1 MVHVEVLSKT
11 PKFIVSL
18 SEVTRSQIDMVGSKA
33 ANLGEMLQAGFPVP
47 DGFVLTTE
55 AFKHFLKVNDLN
67 LESSQKEVEAAS
79 LPPEIEAELRAT
91 AELFEG
97 VPVAVRSSGVA
108 EDLESASFA
117 GQYETILNVLG
128 LDSLFAAVLR
138 CWASTFSEHVLKYMA
153 EKGENRKGGMA
164 VIVQRLVKA
173 DAAGVAFSANPLNG
187 DREESVINSVQGLG
201 ERLVSGQATPDEWI
215 VRGHEAIM
223 QNSHENSL
231 TASQAVTVAD
241 LARRSE
247 AHFGSPQDVEW
258 AFEDGEL
265 FILQAR
271 PITALP
277 EPAIKMVPVPIDPP
291 PGFWERELAHCPY
304 PLSPLFRTIVLPNH
318 EKAITESMDTYSILI
333 EGILFREIGGWLYTR
348 VIPLG
353 GSEET
358 PDRSPPPAWLM
369 PILVR
374 LVPSIRKRV
383 KGLVKVYREDFA
395 TKNVERWYDE
405 WKQNN
410 DDRILQF
417 KSVDITALS
426 DHQLEKHLEE
436 MLTFIAECSKIH
448 ALITAADWIVAD
460 FVLTCKSLLGW
471 DDIKSLELLS
481 GLSLRTTE
489 HTRCLVELAKIA
501 QKSSGIQEM
510 LDNFD
515 HETVGKLGTVDNE
528 FSEAFNAYL
537 QEYGSQT
544 LRWELSEKTLKERP
558 SLVLRLI
565 RDQLNSNYN
574 FESEAAQLEE
584 KRGILLSEARNAL
597 SNRTIEERNEFEVTL
612 AKAER
617 AYPTREDHE
626 YYLHLAP
633 LALLRYAF
641 LEIGQR
647 MAIQGN
653 LERAD
658 DIMFLEV
665 DEVRSAFTEG
675 IDQRNTVIRRKGELA
690 WVKAHPGPLFY
701 GGPPPQQ
708 PSMDAFPYEVKRMMG
723 GMMWMIEGMIA
734 TEYLQQD
741 VAASDQTLH
750 GVAASPGQ
758 YTGPVRIIMS
768 EEEFH
773 KIEAGDVLVCPTTQP
788 AWSVLFPSVGALVT
802 DGGGILSHP
811 AIIAREYQVP
821 AVVATGNATSS
832 MYDGQMVTVD
842 GDLGRIEITPNPR
855 ERD

>member
-1 MVHVEVLSKT
+1 MMQSGIT
-11 PKFIVSL
+11 
-18 SEVTRSQIDMVGSKA
+18 
-33 ANLGEMLQAGFPVP
+33 VP

-55 AFKHFLKVNDLN
+55 AFEHFLKVNSLN
-67 LESSQKEVEAAS
+67 LESSQKEVETAS
-79 LPPEIEAELRAT
+79 LPPEIEAELRVA
-91 AELFEG
+91 AELFDG

-108 EDLESASFA
+108 EDLEGASFA

-138 CWASTFSEHVLKYMA
+138 CWASAFSEHVLKYLA
-153 EKGENRKGGMA
+153 EKGENRKRGMA
-164 VIVQRLVKA
+164 VIVQRLVKP
-173 DAAGVAFSANPLNG
+173 DAAGVAFSANPVNG

-223 QNSHENSL
+223 QKSHENSL
-231 TASQAVTVAD
+231 TASQAVNVAD
-241 LARRSE
+241 LARRAE

-258 AFEDGEL
+258 AYEDGEL
-265 FILQAR
+265 FMLQAR

-277 EPAIKMVPVPIDPP
+277 EPTIKMVPVPVDPL

-318 EKAITESMDTYSILI
+318 ERAITDSMDTYSILI
-333 EGILFREIGGWLYTR
+333 GGVLFREIGGWLYTR

-383 KGLVKVYREDFA
+383 KGLVKVYREDLA
-395 TKNVERWYDE
+395 AKNVERWYDE
-405 WKQNN
+405 WKPNN

-426 DHQLEKHLEE
+426 DGQLVKHLED
-436 MLTFIAECSKIH
+436 MLIFMAECSNIH
-448 ALITAADWIVAD
+448 ALVSGADWIVAD
-460 FVLTCKSLLGW
+460 FVLTCKSFLGW
-471 DDIKSLELLS
+471 DDRKSLELLS

-489 HTRCLVELAKIA
+489 PTRRLGELAKIA
-501 QKSSGIQEM
+501 RKSSGIREM
-510 LDNFD
+510 LNSVD
-515 HETVGKLGTVDNE
+515 HETVGKLGIVDSE
-528 FSEAFNAYL
+528 FSEAFDAYL
-537 QEYGSQT
+537 KDYGGQT
-544 LRWELSEKTLKERP
+544 LRWELSEETLKERP

-574 FESEAAQLEE
+574 FESEAAQLAE
-584 KRGILLSEARNAL
+584 KRGNLLTEARNAL
-597 SNRTIEERNEFEVTL
+597 SNRTIEELNEFETTL

-641 LEIGQR
+641 LEIGHR
-647 MAIQGN
+647 MVIQGN

-665 DEVRSAFTEG
+665 DEVRSAFSERT
-675 IDQRNTVIRRKGELA
+675 DQRNTVIRRKGERA
-690 WVKAHPGPLFY
+690 WVKEHPGPMFY

-708 PSMDAFPYEVKRMMG
+708 PSMEAFPYEVKRMMG
-723 GMMWMIEGMIA
+723 GMMWMIEGMFA

-741 VAASDQTLH
+741 AVASDQSFH

-773 KIEAGDVLVCPTTQP
+773 KIEAGDVLVCQTTQP

-821 AVVATGNATSS
+821 AVVATGNATSRLH
-832 MYDGQMVTVD
+832 DGQIVTVD
-842 GDLGRIEITPNPR
+842 GNLGRIEITPNSR
-855 ERD
+855 AHD